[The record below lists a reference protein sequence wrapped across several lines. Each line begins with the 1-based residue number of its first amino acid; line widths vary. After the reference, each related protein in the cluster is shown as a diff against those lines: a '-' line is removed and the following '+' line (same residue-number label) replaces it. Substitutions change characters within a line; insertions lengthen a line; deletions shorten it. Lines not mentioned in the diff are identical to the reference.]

1 MTRIN
6 VVPVEE
12 LTTKHLVA
20 EYRENPRVF
29 ALAHK
34 AYMNK
39 TKWYNKQPMSY
50 SLGTGHVLFFYNR
63 LKYISTRQ
71 KQLVAEMIKRGYNPQ
86 FTECLE
92 QQWRDKFPA
101 NYWNNYVPTEQA
113 LQINRERIKE
123 RLEKQYDYS

>member
-34 AYMNK
+34 AYINR
-39 TKWYNKQPMSY
+39 TKWYNKQPQNY
-50 SLGTGHVLFFYNR
+50 TLGTGHVLFFYNR

-71 KQLVAEMIKRGYNPQ
+71 KQLVDEMIKRGYNPQ

-92 QQWRDKFPA
+92 QQWKDKFPQ
-101 NYWNNYVPTEQA
+101 NYWNDYVPTEQA
-113 LQINRERIKE
+113 LEINRQRIKE
-123 RLEKQYDYS
+123 RLGG

>member
-34 AYMNK
+34 AYTNK
-39 TKWYNKQPMSY
+39 TKWYNKQPPDY
-50 SLGTGHVLFFYNR
+50 VLGPSHVLFFYNR

-71 KQLVAEMIKRGYNPQ
+71 KQLVDEMIKRGYNPQ

-101 NYWNNYVPTEQA
+101 NYWNEYMPTEHA
-113 LQINRERIKE
+113 LQINRERIKQ
-123 RLEKQYDYS
+123 RLEK

>member
-34 AYMNK
+34 AYTNK
-39 TKWYNKQPMSY
+39 TKWYNKQPSDY
-50 SLGTGHVLFFYNR
+50 VLGTYHVLFFYNR

-71 KQLVAEMIKRGYNPQ
+71 KQLVDEMIKRGYNPQ

-101 NYWNNYVPTEQA
+101 NYWNDYVPTEHA
-113 LQINRERIKE
+113 LQINRERIKQ
-123 RLEKQYDYS
+123 RLEK

>member
-34 AYMNK
+34 AYTNK
-39 TKWYNKQPMSY
+39 TKWYNKQPSDY
-50 SLGTGHVLFFYNR
+50 VLGTSHVYFFYNR

-71 KQLVAEMIKRGYNPQ
+71 KQLVDEMIKRGYNPQ
-86 FTECLE
+86 FTEYLE

-101 NYWNNYVPTEQA
+101 NYWNDYVPTEHA
-113 LQINRERIKE
+113 LQINRERIKQ
-123 RLEKQYDYS
+123 RLEK

>member
-1 MTRIN
+1 MKGRMTRIN

-34 AYMNK
+34 AYINR
-39 TKWYNKQPMSY
+39 TKWYNKQPQNY
-50 SLGTGHVLFFYNR
+50 TLGTGHVLFFYNR

-71 KQLVAEMIKRGYNPQ
+71 KQLVDEMIKRGYNPQ

-92 QQWRDKFPA
+92 QQWKDKFPQ
-101 NYWNNYVPTEQA
+101 NYWNDYVPTEQA
-113 LQINRERIKE
+113 LEINRQRIKE
-123 RLEKQYDYS
+123 RLGG

>member
-29 ALAHK
+29 ALVHK
-34 AYMNK
+34 AYINR
-39 TKWYNKQPMSY
+39 TKWYNKQPQNY
-50 SLGTGHVLFFYNR
+50 TLGTGHVLFFYNR

-71 KQLVAEMIKRGYNPQ
+71 KQLVDEMIKRGYNPQ

-92 QQWRDKFPA
+92 QQWKDKFPQ
-101 NYWNNYVPTEQA
+101 NYWNDYVPTEQA
-113 LQINRERIKE
+113 LEINRQRIKE
-123 RLEKQYDYS
+123 RLGG

>member
-29 ALAHK
+29 ALSHK
-34 AYMNK
+34 AYINK
-39 TKWYNKQPMSY
+39 TKWYNKQPSFY
-50 SLGTGHVLFFYNR
+50 QLGHGHVYFFYNR

-71 KQLVAEMIKRGYNPQ
+71 KQLVDEMIKRGYNPQ

-92 QQWRDKFPA
+92 QQWKDKFPA
-101 NYWNNYVPTEQA
+101 NYWNDYVPTEHA
-113 LQINRERIKE
+113 LQINRERIKQ
-123 RLEKQYDYS
+123 RLGG

>member
-34 AYMNK
+34 AYTNK
-39 TKWYNKQPMSY
+39 TKWYNKQPSDY
-50 SLGTGHVLFFYNR
+50 VLGTSHVLFFYNR
-63 LKYISTRQ
+63 LKYIATRQ
-71 KQLVAEMIKRGYNPQ
+71 KQLVDEMIKRGYNPQ

-101 NYWNNYVPTEQA
+101 NYWNDYIPTEHA
-113 LQINRERIKE
+113 LQINRERIKQ
-123 RLEKQYDYS
+123 RLEK